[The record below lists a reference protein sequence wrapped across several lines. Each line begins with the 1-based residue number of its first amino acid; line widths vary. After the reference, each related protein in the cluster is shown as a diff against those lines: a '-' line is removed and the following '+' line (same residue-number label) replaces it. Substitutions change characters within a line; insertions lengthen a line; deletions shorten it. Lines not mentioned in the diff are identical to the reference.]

1 MCPKQKSLR
10 ERFAERNRLD
20 LHHLADTFWLTPPT
34 FSTSIPSK
42 DIRVLERWGQ
52 QKRAEHPISSVVV
65 ESTAESAR
73 GIGIDPS
80 DFCCTVVVNK
90 ANPRDL
96 SESKVKLKKTS
107 TDLMIFLPQFGVR
120 SKVWDHTWVCCE
132 ASCGPQIRQKTC
144 GIAKRCFRLR
154 RLRLWPSEAKTQVNA
169 VFRQRWDMSDT
180 SFKTSVLSL
189 WVGKYRSRRIN
200 MDKQ

>member
-1 MCPKQKSLR
+1 MSEAKITARTFCRKTSSGFASFGWHVLVDTSNIFNLHSFKGHPGFGEVGSTEMC
-10 ERFAERNRLD
+10 E
-20 LHHLADTFWLTPPT
+20 
-34 FSTSIPSK
+34 
-42 DIRVLERWGQ
+42 
-52 QKRAEHPISSVVV
+52 EHPISSVVV
-65 ESTAESAR
+65 ESTAKSAR

-80 DFCCTVVVNK
+80 DFCCTVVVNE

-96 SESKVKLKKTS
+96 SESKVKLKKKS
-107 TDLMIFLPQFGVR
+107 TDLLIFLPQFGVR
-120 SKVWDHTWVCCE
+120 SKVWDHTWICCE

-200 MDKQ
+200 NKQ